1 MQSMLSAVLL
11 IRSEKHDLH
20 APFDWD
26 RAGLQRMEGVLMVKS
41 QVTPEFSLSYF
52 ASDIAAAAA
61 ALGGPA

>member
-1 MQSMLSAVLL
+1 
-11 IRSEKHDLH
+11 
-20 APFDWD
+20 
-26 RAGLQRMEGVLMVKS
+26 MVKS